1 MKKVIALLETEQRVL
16 TTRETAKKHNWWIT
30 HDLIVTILPVTR
42 QVQRT
47 STEPAE
53 GNIMESNGRF
63 YRIIESKK
71 VLICTVCE
79 ASAKFKIGFRFYCK
93 KHWKHLM
100 LTKPIRRA
108 MVDENRNS
116 ACSCGSGKKY
126 KHCCITKSEHKPRH
140 YFNSPYMAD
149 PKIVKSLKAEI
160 N

>member
-1 MKKVIALLETEQRVL
+1 MKKVIALNDEEICVL
-16 TTRETAKKHNWWIT
+16 VTRTTAEKHNWWIT
-30 HDLIVTILPVTR
+30 HNLIVTILPVTG

-71 VLICTVCE
+71 VLICTICE

-100 LTKPIRRA
+100 LTKPIDR
-108 MVDENRNS
+108 
-116 ACSCGSGKKY
+116 
-126 KHCCITKSEHKPRH
+126 KS
-140 YFNSPYMAD
+140 
-149 PKIVKSLKAEI
+149 VV
-160 N
+160 